1 MASACYSKITF
12 IFLKWTYCLI
22 MRHKVIE
29 SAQYYCSPS
38 SRLLRRG
45 SMFSQCG
52 KEMDRK
58 SEASP
63 VSYQFPCPCTHPT
76 LLPCTKT
83 IRQIGTVR
91 DCFGESLKENKAK
104 KAKVEENC
112 GTRPSKRRSGLK
124 VKTNR
129 PATPGER
136 LGHQGVRVSEKYCKY
151 TQTQKETILR
161 IHQAHDLRVPAP
173 SSTTYEPTPC
183 LTLVD
188 LVGFGVVYATHRA
201 NMVETLH

>member
-1 MASACYSKITF
+1 MLNIIALLHLGFFAGAQCLANAVKRWTEKAKPHL
-12 IFLKWTYCLI
+12 FLTSFHAHAHIPYCHHA
-22 MRHKVIE
+22 RK
-29 SAQYYCSPS
+29 QYD
-38 SRLLRRG
+38 
-45 SMFSQCG
+45 
-52 KEMDRK
+52 K
-58 SEASP
+58 
-63 VSYQFPCPCTHPT
+63 
-76 LLPCTKT
+76 
-83 IRQIGTVR
+83 IGTVR